1 MCYSI
6 YLNQRINFLHFVCIK
21 PKQMRTETNDQII
34 KKCKKLKCF
43 LRVYKWHH
51 N

>member
-6 YLNQRINFLHFVCIK
+6 YLNQRINFLHFVDVQNEQK
-21 PKQMRTETNDQII
+21 REPKQII
-34 KKCKKLKCF
+34 KTPKNVK
-43 LRVYKWHH
+43 

>member
-6 YLNQRINFLHFVCIK
+6 DPNQRINFLHFVDDET
-21 PKQMRTETNDQII
+21 RTQTNHQNI

-43 LRVYKWHH
+43 LQV
-51 N
+51 